1 MPSSL
6 VLLVAATIVA
16 LASTVV
22 SAQVPSKVMMDVFTN
37 SHCGPC
43 ATMHANVDAVI
54 TNTARKQ
61 NVVLVY
67 HHIRVY
73 ADDPIYQAN
82 TVDPTQRAQ
91 FMRGVA
97 GTPTVF
103 FNGQRWTSSYAGW
116 AAHLDA
122 LLAQTSNIDVQ
133 AEAEFDEAYVTLT
146 YTITSVDPAAQ
157 ASNLYAAVVENVT
170 YRGRNNVSSHDG
182 ANRAGLTPAEGVAL
196 EFDELGVAKGTARV
210 LRRAGW
216 DMSKLRVVLSVQ
228 NPETREQLQVEEVL
242 VTPADENPTSVQEEL
257 ELDNAT
263 VVVVG
268 IDGRVIFQGTANTSQ
283 LASLVPHDA
292 PTGVYLARVTTGTAQ
307 RTVPIIH
314 TR

>member
-1 MPSSL
+1 MKKL
-6 VLLVAATIVA
+6 IIVFAMVA
-16 LASTVV
+16 LLTS
-22 SAQVPSKVMMDVFTN
+22 SPSLAQVPRKVMMDVFTN

-91 FMRGVA
+91 FLRGVS

-103 FNGQRWTSSYAGW
+103 FNGQRWTSNYAGW
-116 AAHLDA
+116 PDHLDA

-182 ANRAGLTPAEGVAL
+182 ANRAGITPAEGVAL
-196 EFDELGVAKGTARV
+196 EFNELGVAKGTVRV

-228 NPETREQLQVEEVL
+228 DSETREQLQAAEIVVS
-242 VTPADENPTSVQEEL
+242 PADENPTSVDEVLVSE
-257 ELDNAT
+257 DAK
-263 VVVVG
+263 VVIVA
-268 IDGRVIFQGTANTSQ
+268 IDGRVVFQGAANTSQ
-283 LASLVPHDA
+283 VASLVPHDA
-292 PTGVYLARVTTGTAQ
+292 PAGVYLARVTTGTAQ